1 MACERIVHSMCARPM
16 LEQLMLHRGDLEGVI
31 VESTYNWDWLVDGLM
46 EAGYR
51 VHFQPVSDSTV

>member
-1 MACERIVHSMCARPM
+1 MCARPM